1 MHMLEALVP
10 EEQGYELYL
19 LANFPVKQQK
29 LVVFLLNQF
38 SIGQN

>member
-19 LANFPVKQQK
+19 LPDFPVKQQNSQVTNGK
-29 LVVFLLNQF
+29 LV
-38 SIGQN
+38 